1 VRRPVCGSKGAVS
14 RTKIEPAR
22 RLSSSAGHSESY
34 QPIENYG
41 VIGDLTTAALVG
53 MNASI
58 DFMCFPRFDSPTIFG
73 ALLDHAKGGSFQLA
87 PISGEFKNKQRYLPD
102 TNILLTRFLGESGI
116 AAISDFMAMQH
127 LGNHRNLVRR
137 VKVVRGEISFRMVC
151 APKFDYG
158 RSGHTIEKKQH
169 EVVFIPASKKLPAL
183 RLRSSVSLKV
193 ENGAAIA
200 EFKLRSNQSASFI
213 LEEANGDSPSHH
225 PDYVSVAFKETMNYW
240 LAWVGRSKYRGRW
253 REMVNRSALALKLL
267 TSEPHGSLVAAPTF
281 SLPESIGGKRN
292 WDYRYTWIRDAS
304 FTIYA
309 LMRLGYTEEARAFML
324 WMEQRCR
331 ELKPGKPLQVMY
343 RLDGSRELSEHV
355 LRNWEG
361 YRKSR
366 PVRIGNAASDQVQLD
381 IYGELMDSV
390 SIYDKH
396 GEPISYD
403 FWMNL
408 VKLVEWVCQHWK
420 KPDDGIWEVRGGARR
435 FLYSRAMCWMA
446 IDRAMKLAQR
456 RSFPAPLVRWHRIR
470 DEIYTNIYHT
480 FWNPK
485 LKSFM
490 QYQGAQTVDAAALL
504 LPLVKFISPT
514 DPRWRS
520 TMKMIEKHLV
530 EDSLVYRYRPEKAA
544 ADGLSGN
551 EGTFSMCSFWYVEC
565 LARAGD
571 LKQARFIFEKALGYS
586 NHLGL
591 YAEQLGPCGEH
602 LGNFPQALSHIA
614 LISAA
619 WNLDRRLS
627 ESQGVASP
635 N

>member
-1 VRRPVCGSKGAVS
+1 MKAEAHCDGG
-14 RTKIEPAR
+14 T
-22 RLSSSAGHSESY
+22 SEQPSPHY

-41 VIGDLTTAALVG
+41 VIGDLTTTALVG

-58 DFMCFPRFDSPTIFG
+58 DFMCFPHFDSPTIFA

-87 PISGEFKNKQRYLPD
+87 PVTGEFKHKQRYLPD

-127 LGNHRNLVRR
+127 LGNRHNLVRR
-137 VKVVRGEISFRMVC
+137 VKIVRGEIKFRMVC

-158 RSGHTIEKKQH
+158 RSGHTIEKKSR
-169 EVVFIPASKKLPAL
+169 EIIFIPDHKHLPTL
-183 RLRSSVSLKV
+183 RLRSSVPLKV
-193 ENGAAIA
+193 ENGAAVA
-200 EFKLRSNQSASFI
+200 EFKLRSGQTASFI
-213 LEEANGDSPSHH
+213 LEEANGASPSDN
-225 PDYVSVAFKETMNYW
+225 PNYVSDAFKETMNFW
-240 LAWVGRSKYRGRW
+240 LAWVARSTYRGRW
-253 REMVNRSALALKLL
+253 REMVTRSALTLKLL
-267 TSEPHGSLVAAPTF
+267 TSERNGSLVAAPTF
-281 SLPESIGGKRN
+281 GLPEEIGGKRN

-304 FTIYA
+304 FTVYA
-309 LMRLGYTEEARAFML
+309 LMRLGYTEETKAFMF
-324 WMEQRCR
+324 WMEERCR

-343 RLDGSRELSEHV
+343 RLNGDRELSEHT
-355 LRNWEG
+355 LPHWEG
-361 YRKSR
+361 YRKSK
-366 PVRIGNAASDQVQLD
+366 PVRIGNAASDQLQLD

-390 SIYDKH
+390 LIYDKH
-396 GEPISYD
+396 GEAISYD

-408 VKLVEWVCQHWK
+408 VRLVEWVCKHWT
-420 KPDDGIWEVRGGARR
+420 KPDDGIWEVRGGPRH

-456 RSFPAPLVRWHRIR
+456 RSFPAPLVRWHRVR
-470 DEIYTNIYHT
+470 DEIYTNIYNT

-485 LKSFM
+485 LKSFV
-490 QYQGAQTVDAAALL
+490 QYQGAQSMDASALL
-504 LPLVKFISPT
+504 LPMVKFISPT

-520 TMKMIEKHLV
+520 TMKMIKEHLV
-530 EDSLVYRYRPEKAA
+530 EDSLVYRYRPDKAA
-544 ADGLSGN
+544 ADGLSGG

-571 LKQARFIFEKALGYS
+571 VKQARFIFEKALGYA

-591 YAEQLGPCGEH
+591 YAEQLGSCGEH

-619 WNLDRRLS
+619 WNLDQRLS
-627 ESQGVASP
+627 ENREPANSEAP
-635 N
+635 FE